1 MPTEDLD
8 AEVRRLTELVLA
20 EMKEWQE
27 AHPHA
32 TLDEIEVAVA
42 VHWARVQAKVAEASV
57 QTRAAPP
64 INTQPA
70 AERPCCPECGHALQL
85 QGRGRHRRRAQTTGN
100 QEITLEREYAVCP
113 ACGTGLFP
121 PR

>member
-1 MPTEDLD
+1 MPPEDLD
-8 AEVRRLTELVLA
+8 TEVGRLTELGLM

-27 AHPHA
+27 AHPRA
-32 TLDEIEVAVA
+32 TLAEIESAVA
-42 VHWARVQAKVAEASV
+42 VRWARVQAKVVEARV
-57 QTRAAPP
+57 QARAAPP
-64 INTQPA
+64 INSQ
-70 AERPCCPECGHALQL
+70 AEAVRPRCPQCGQAL
-85 QGRGRHRRRAQTTGN
+85 QGRGRHRRRVQTTGN

>member
-1 MPTEDLD
+1 MPPEDMD
-8 AEVRRLTELVLA
+8 DEVHRLTEVVLA

-27 AHPHA
+27 AHPRA
-32 TLDEIEVAVA
+32 TLEEIEGAVA
-42 VHWARVQAKVAEASV
+42 VHWARVQAKAKVVEATA
-57 QTRAAPP
+57 QARAAPP
-64 INTQPA
+64 INTQ
-70 AERPCCPECGHALQL
+70 AEAVRPRCPECGHAL
-85 QGRGRHRRRAQTTGN
+85 QGRGRHRRRVQTTGN